1 MVADGVTNSKE
12 MMQHLKIYVKDELF
26 KGEPLPPSNNRRFYP
41 KRKAVVNH
49 MYLTTVK
56 LRYDRIDQVNV
67 TKLIEQWK
75 EERPNEKFFF
85 RPYASVKADA
95 RILEEAEATRNDQES
110 KNDDGEVKVS
120 LQTSNQRL
128 LFIHQTPHQ
137 ARLMKRYGNDLTL
150 LDATYKTTRYALPL
164 FFVVVKTNTD
174 YQIVASFVT
183 QDETTDAIAEPL
195 SFLKAWNPE
204 WNPKIFMVDN
214 CAEEINAIEST
225 FPSKCGLVK
234 CELRVGAFCE
244 L

>member
-1 MVADGVTNSKE
+1 
-12 MMQHLKIYVKDELF
+12 
-26 KGEPLPPSNNRRFYP
+26 
-41 KRKAVVNH
+41 
-49 MYLTTVK
+49 
-56 LRYDRIDQVNV
+56 
-67 TKLIEQWK
+67 
-75 EERPNEKFFF
+75 
-85 RPYASVKADA
+85 
-95 RILEEAEATRNDQES
+95 
-110 KNDDGEVKVS
+110 
-120 LQTSNQRL
+120 
-128 LFIHQTPHQ
+128 
-137 ARLMKRYGNDLTL
+137 MKTYGNDLTL